1 MAEVARALSLVRSG
15 STYGTI
21 NRWIAALN
29 LDTSHFSGLGSAWA
43 SAKFGTPSPGCKI
56 CWRCRQEKPLSAF
69 HRRCDG
75 YQPAC
80 KACRAELDLARRDR
94 CACGNLKSHNRTR
107 CQACRLSD
115 VPDPRWEISDAEV
128 AWVAGILEGEGC
140 WTRRNSRAR
149 SNWWIAVRMTDKD
162 IIYRL
167 GSTTGIGRI
176 SPARPQTEH
185 RKMAW
190 AWQVSVRMHREW
202 LTTAVWPWLGERRQA
217 RVWELWP
224 EVEHA
229 VFAQQ
234 AGHQSS
240 KLAPTEFESPPP
252 L

>member
-1 MAEVARALSLVRSG
+1 VSRPRKWTENQFRSAIAESTSMAEVARALSLVRSG

-43 SAKFGTPSPGCKI
+43 SAKFGTLAPGCKI

-69 HRRCDG
+69 HRRGDG

-94 CACGNLKSHNRTR
+94 CGCGNLKSHNRTR

-115 VPDPRWEISDAEV
+115 VPDPRWEIS
-128 AWVAGILEGEGC
+128 
-140 WTRRNSRAR
+140 
-149 SNWWIAVRMTDKD
+149 
-162 IIYRL
+162 
-167 GSTTGIGRI
+167 
-176 SPARPQTEH
+176 
-185 RKMAW
+185 
-190 AWQVSVRMHREW
+190 
-202 LTTAVWPWLGERRQA
+202 
-217 RVWELWP
+217 
-224 EVEHA
+224 VEHA

-240 KLAPTEFESPPP
+240 KLAQTEFESPPP
-252 L
+252 I